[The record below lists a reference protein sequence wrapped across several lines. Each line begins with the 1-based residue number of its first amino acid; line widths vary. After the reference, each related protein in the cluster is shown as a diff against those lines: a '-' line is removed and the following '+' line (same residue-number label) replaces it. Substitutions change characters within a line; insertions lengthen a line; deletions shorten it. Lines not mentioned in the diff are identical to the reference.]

1 MQMKTAMNKSLYK
14 FSQDIIKRYRPGER
28 IKNSILAKKLHDDY
42 HFGQMD
48 LANKQLTFSLTDVL
62 NLSEET
68 RRTLGVDIRDDPY
81 PDKAD
86 RLSTAEKSRN
96 EKGHSYAVNKDF
108 ILINSLSNLKL
119 NQSIYELSPLTSLG
133 NYVKADEIQS
143 VEHSAIVLVENLAV
157 MANLSEINLSSIKND
172 IDLTQALWLYRGD
185 IKAQQT
191 TSTSYLFFRRF
202 KDYIP
207 LICFSD
213 LDPKGIEI
221 ALTSH
226 ADYWLT
232 LQNSNEVDMPLLGSE
247 QEWYKQG
254 ASISF
259 LHTQSNDKE
268 IITRK
273 DACWKNI
280 FETLLTHR
288 KTLKQ
293 EHMLKHKLSLS
304 LIPITTLNQRIQT
317 IDY

>member
-1 MQMKTAMNKSLYK
+1 MKITMNKQLYT
-14 FSQDIIKRYRPGER
+14 FAQCIIQKNRPGER
-28 IKNSILAKKLHDDY
+28 IKNSVLTKRLHEDY

-48 LANKQLTFSLTDVL
+48 LAHKQLTFSLTDVL

-68 RRTLGVDIRDDPY
+68 RRTLGVDIRNDPY
-81 PDKAD
+81 PNKED
-86 RLSTAEKSRN
+86 RLTTAGKFRN
-96 EKGHSYAVNKDF
+96 EKANSLAVSKDF
-108 ILINSLSNLKL
+108 ILINSLSTLKV

-157 MANLSEINLSSIKND
+157 MANLSEINLTAIESD

-185 IKAQQT
+185 IKAQQST
-191 TSTSYLFFRRF
+191 NTSYQFFRRF
-202 KDYIP
+202 NKSIP

-221 ALTSH
+221 ALTSN

-232 LQNSNEVDMPLLGSE
+232 LKDSKAVDMPLQGNE

-254 ASISF
+254 ASIFF
-259 LHTQSNDKE
+259 LLEQIKETNLQSNGNTE
-268 IITRK
+268 NHSWQNVFSI
-273 DACWKNI
+273 
-280 FETLLTHR
+280 LLTHR

-293 EHMLKHKLSLS
+293 EHMLKHKLALS
-304 LIPITTLNQRIQT
+304 LIVINT
-317 IDY
+317 